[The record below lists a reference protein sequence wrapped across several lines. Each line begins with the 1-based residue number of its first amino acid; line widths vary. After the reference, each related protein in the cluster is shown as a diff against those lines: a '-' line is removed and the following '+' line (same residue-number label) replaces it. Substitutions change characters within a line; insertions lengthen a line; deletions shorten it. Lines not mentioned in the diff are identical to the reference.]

1 MCLFAMLL
9 TACSAKKPASEAAAP
24 AAVDLDEY
32 VGRYD
37 NGSYDTVVIEKQGD
51 GYTMSVGL
59 YRLISLDEGTV
70 TASPEGVVFETKD
83 VAGNPMTLCF
93 YRDGESFTLRVEES
107 TWPLL
112 KAGTVVTGLTR
123 TTPEAMAASYADP
136 DDEPEATSR
145 PGVIPPQGEGQI
157 GLTAVV
163 LCETLTLRQGPGA
176 ASKAVGTLRYGD
188 HLLVTRQENGWAEIF
203 LSDAVDAVAAGWVNT
218 EFILIDPA
226 WYQTSASTPVYAW
239 NDTSAPKVALLSK
252 NTTLPILKDEG
263 EWIIVSLRGAAGWIR
278 AGAH

>member
-37 NGSYDTVVIEKQGD
+37 SGSYDTVVIEKQGD

-59 YRLISLDEGTV
+59 YRLTSLDEGTV

-107 TWPLL
+107 TWPNL
-112 KAGTVVTGLTR
+112 KKGTLVEDLKPTTAEALAASVGTPDEEGTGTVLP
-123 TTPEAMAASYADP
+123 PE
-136 DDEPEATSR
+136 
-145 PGVIPPQGEGQI
+145 GEGQI
-157 GLTAVV
+157 GLQAVV
-163 LCETLTLRQGPGA
+163 LCETLTVRQGPST
-176 ASKAVGTLRYGD
+176 ASEAVGTLQYGD
-188 HLLVTRQENGWAEIF
+188 RLLVYRETNGWAECF
-203 LSDAVDAVAAGWVNT
+203 VSDDVDATPIGWVKT
-218 EFILIDPA
+218 DYLLIDPA
-226 WYQTSASTPVYAW
+226 WYRTTGTTPVYAW